1 MTQEIRSLATDLQV
15 VTRDDNGSTVK
26 QIQGYAI
33 MFNVPSVDL
42 GGFTE
47 VIQPTA
53 LANVDLS
60 DVALVYAHQN
70 NSILAR
76 VSAGNLTLTV
86 DDTGLF
92 FSAILPDTT
101 LANDVYTDISVGNVK
116 GMSFSFSVDQ
126 DEWSQNQ
133 DGTLLHTVIAIDQIP
148 EITITAYPAYVQTS
162 VELQRSYKE
171 QTQLHERDNSMAEDK
186 TATTPA
192 TDAPAPAPTDDQK
205 PAANVDV
212 QAINAQLTALTAQVT
227 KLQEQL
233 EAATDPDEDGTAD
246 APNASD
252 ETDST
257 RDDGDA
263 PELPDTQAAS
273 VRSEPQ
279 DTELETRDAAH
290 KGAKDMPQIVN
301 KETLSDEQVAIRS
314 YIDALKDVNKRDGVT
329 VNSEGAILV
338 PKQILDI
345 QKTPEDPTVLAAQIN
360 KVTVSNPSGTLPVLA
375 KTSARLV
382 TKEELAKNPEVA
394 KAAITSVPF
403 AVKTYI
409 GQLPISQEMIQDY
422 AEAETLVSSYL
433 SQVKAATE
441 EEAIGAVISTKFGSN
456 VAKTLDDI
464 KSAYNKLVNYGANR
478 VIVLSVSAFNAIDQL
493 KDGEGRYYIQSNV
506 TAASGNT
513 LFGAPVV
520 IVADTTLGKD
530 GDANLFVGSLK
541 HAIIEAN
548 RLDGLATSW
557 VQNDY
562 FEQVLSVAARFDIE
576 VADAAAGKFFNFA
589 PVAAPAK

>member
-1 MTQEIRSLATDLQV
+1 MTQEIRSLATDLRV
-15 VTRDDNGSTVK
+15 VTRDNNGSTVK

-101 LANDVYTDISVGNVK
+101 LANDVYTDISVGNIK
-116 GMSFSFSVDQ
+116 GMSFAFSVDQ
-126 DEWSQNQ
+126 DEWSQNP

-148 EITITAYPAYVQTS
+148 EVTITGYPAYTQTS

-192 TDAPAPAPTDDQK
+192 TDAPAPEADQK
-205 PAANVDV
+205 QAPAIDV
-212 QAINAQLTALTAQVT
+212 TALNSQLTALTAKV
-227 KLQEQL
+227 EQL
-233 EAATDPDEDGTAD
+233 QAQLEDATDPDDEGTAD

-252 ETDST
+252 ETDSV

-263 PELPDTQAAS
+263 PELPDTQSAS
-273 VRSEPQ
+273 VRSEAEN
-279 DTELETRDAAH
+279 TELETRDA
-290 KGAKDMPQIVN
+290 KGATKMPQIVN
-301 KETLSDEQVAIRS
+301 KETLTDEQIAVRS

-360 KVTVSNPSGTLPVLA
+360 KVSVSNPSGTLPVLA

-456 VAKTLDDI
+456 TAKTLDDI

-541 HAIIEAN
+541 HAVIEAN

-576 VADAAAGKFFNFA
+576 VADSAAGAFYSWK
-589 PVAAPAK
+589 PAANGGAGQ

>member
-15 VTRDDNGSTVK
+15 VTRDDNGTAIK

-101 LANDVYTDISVGNVK
+101 LANDVYTDIAVGNVK

-126 DEWSQNQ
+126 DEWSQNP

-192 TDAPAPAPTDDQK
+192 TDAPTPATAPTDDQK

-233 EAATDPDEDGTAD
+233 EDATDPDEGGTAD

-257 RDDGDA
+257 RD
-263 PELPDTQAAS
+263 ETEMPDTPDTL
-273 VRSEPQ
+273 RSEPK

-360 KVTVSNPSGTLPVLA
+360 KVAVSNPSGTLPVLA

-493 KDGEGRYYIQSNV
+493 KDGEGRYYIQNNV

-541 HAIIEAN
+541 HAVIEAN

-557 VQNDY
+557 AQNDL

-576 VADAAAGKFFNFA
+576 VADSAAGAFYSWK
-589 PVAAPAK
+589 PAANGGAGQ

>member
-1 MTQEIRSLATDLQV
+1 MTQEIRSLATDLRV

-101 LANDVYTDISVGNVK
+101 LANDVYTDISVGNIR
-116 GMSFSFSVDQ
+116 GMSFAFSVDQ
-126 DEWSQNQ
+126 DEWSQNP

-171 QTQLHERDNSMAEDK
+171 QTQLHERDNSMAEDN
-186 TATTPA
+186 TA
-192 TDAPAPAPTDDQK
+192 TDAPAAEPT

-212 QAINAQLTALTAQVT
+212 QAINAQLTALTEKFTQ
-227 KLQEQL
+227 LQQEL
-233 EAATDPDEDGTAD
+233 EVATDPDDDAEIVAD
-246 APNASD
+246 APDASD
-252 ETDST
+252 ATDST
-257 RDDGDA
+257 RD
-263 PELPDTQAAS
+263 ETEMPDTPDTL
-273 VRSEPQ
+273 RSEPQ

-301 KETLSDEQVAIRS
+301 KETLTDEQIAVRS

-329 VNSEGAILV
+329 TNAEGAILV

-345 QKTPEDPTVLAAQIN
+345 QKVPEDPTVLAAQIN
-360 KVTVSNPSGTLPVLA
+360 KVSVSSNSGTLPVLA
-375 KTSARLV
+375 KTTARLV
-382 TKEELAKNPEVA
+382 TKEELQKNPEVV
-394 KAAITSVPF
+394 KASITSVPF

-409 GQLPISQEMIQDY
+409 GQLPISNEMLQDY
-422 AEAETLVSSYL
+422 SEAETLVSSYL

-493 KDGEGRYYIQSNV
+493 KDGEGRYYIQNNV

-513 LFGAPVV
+513 LFGAPIV

-541 HAIIEAN
+541 HAVIEAN

-557 VQNDY
+557 AQNDY

-576 VADAAAGKFFNFA
+576 VADAAAGAFYSWK
-589 PVAAPAK
+589 PAANGGAGQ